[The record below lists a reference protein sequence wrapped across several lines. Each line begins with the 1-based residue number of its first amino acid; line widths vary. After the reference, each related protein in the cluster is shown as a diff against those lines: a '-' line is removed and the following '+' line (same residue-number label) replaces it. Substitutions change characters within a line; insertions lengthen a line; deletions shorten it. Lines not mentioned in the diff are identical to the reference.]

1 MTTTPIPPRST
12 DGATPD
18 RLPPQDSDAEMSL
31 LGSMLLDREAIELVL
46 PIIGREEARAL
57 YNPAHRKLF
66 ETLIDLYDQGKPID
80 LIVVKN
86 ELLRRRQ
93 LDDVGGEAK
102 MIEMVQTVPTWV
114 NAEHYARIVKD
125 KSMLRD
131 LIGCA
136 GQILNDAYA
145 DGDEARMVMDRAER
159 LMFEVTEQRISS
171 QLQSLHE
178 TLNDV
183 FRMIESRGDHYISG
197 VTTGFVEFD
206 ELTSGL
212 QPGEIIIIAARPSMG
227 KTALS
232 LNMAERLAAEGK
244 VPTAY
249 FSMEMTRQ
257 QVAQR
262 ILCSRGRI
270 DAHRLRRG
278 MLSEKEI
285 AQLSYVCEELKDAP
299 LFIDDTPGMTVLEL
313 RAKARR
319 MHLKHDIRCL
329 FVDYLQL
336 MTAPGASRQNNRQE
350 EIATISRGL
359 KALSR
364 ELSIPVVAMAQL
376 NRAAEIREDHR
387 PRMSDLRESGAI
399 EQDAD
404 VVALLHREEYFKPDD
419 ASLKGP
425 GRVDYRQAAK
435 RAHRHGQTPIQQAV
449 DPLRQP
455 VAGTGLRGQHAILG
469 YHCPPEL

>member
-1 MTTTPIPPRST
+1 MTTTQIPPRTTTSVP
-12 DGATPD
+12 AAD
-18 RLPPQDSDAEMSL
+18 RLPPQDHEAEMSL

-46 PIIGREEARAL
+46 PLIGREEARCF
-57 YNPAHRKLF
+57 YTPAHR
-66 ETLIDLYDQGKPID
+66 TLYEILVDLYDQGKPID
-80 LIVVKN
+80 LIVVKD
-86 ELLRRRQ
+86 ELLRRRR
-93 LDDVGGEAK
+93 LEDVGGEAA

-131 LIGCA
+131 LIECA
-136 GQILNDAYA
+136 GQILNEAYA
-145 DGDEARMVMDRAER
+145 DADEVRQVLDRAER
-159 LMFEVTEQRISS
+159 TLFEVTEQRVSN
-171 QLQSLHE
+171 QMQTLHE
-178 TLNDV
+178 TLSDV
-183 FRMIESRGDHYISG
+183 FRMIESRTDHYVSG
-197 VTTGFVEFD
+197 VSSGFVEFD

-212 QPGEIIIIAARPSMG
+212 QNGELIIIAARPSMG

-232 LNMAERLAAEGK
+232 LNMAERLAADDK
-244 VPTAY
+244 VPAAY

-285 AQLSYVCEELKDAP
+285 AQLSFVCDDLKDAP
-299 LFIDDTPGMTVLEL
+299 LFVDDTPGMSILEL

-319 MHLKHDIRCL
+319 LQMRHRIRCV

-336 MTAPGASRQNNRQE
+336 MHAPGAGRQNNRQE

-359 KALSR
+359 KALAR
-364 ELSIPVVAMAQL
+364 ELHIPVVAMAQL
-376 NRAAEIREDHR
+376 NRASEIREDHR

-404 VVALLHREEYFKPDD
+404 VVALLHREEYFKPEDV
-419 ASLKGP
+419 SLKG
-425 GRVDYRQAAK
+425 RADLILAK
-435 RAHRHGQTPIQQAV
+435 QRNGPTGTVRLHFNKQLTRFDNLSLAP
-449 DPLRQP
+449 DPYDDD
-455 VAGTGLRGQHAILG
+455 GL
-469 YHCPPEL
+469 